1 MRKIFIFL
9 IATSLF
15 SCNGKKTVAVE
26 ELSEEKKE
34 IIKKVVNIERYVNDI
49 DSYIYHINV
58 STKDYD
64 SISEN
69 EILSLTKLG
78 HITKNISEKD
88 ITYKN
93 SKIIKVKYRDF
104 LENNFIKVKSFYY
117 DYDNLICVKIYE
129 LLPTSTGEGKIY
141 SRKIYYKN
149 DGLLFDTGENDSK
162 YKPAEVLAFGSQKL
176 NLEYQASLN
185 D

>member
-1 MRKIFIFL
+1 MRISLVFI
-9 IATSLF
+9 IAILLF
-15 SCNGKKTVAVE
+15 SCREKVVVVE
-26 ELSEEKKE
+26 SISEEKKE
-34 IIKKVVNIERYVNDI
+34 QIKNVVNIENYVNDI

-64 SISEN
+64 SISADEL
-69 EILSLTKLG
+69 LSLKKIG
-78 HITKNISEKD
+78 HLTKNISEKD

-117 DYDNLICVKIYE
+117 DEDALVCVKIYE
-129 LLPTSTGEGKIY
+129 LLPTTAGLGKFY
-141 SRKIYYKN
+141 NRKIYYKN
-149 DGLLFDTGENDSK
+149 NALLLDSGENDDK
-162 YKPAEVLAFGSQKL
+162 YESNEVLSFAVEKL
-176 NLEYQASLN
+176 TREYQTALN